1 MVSGDPTAR
10 TRRPAIVRA
19 PRTDTCWPMTARTAV
34 SNGSTLP
41 GNAQPGHQGDE
52 RSQRRVAGECC
63 VDRLGIGVE
72 VEQPAQTP
80 HGGRQVAPVGE
91 AELHTHVRS
100 ATLHDK
106 RAVDRGD
113 AVAVG
118 KRQRADESVA
128 VGRLD
133 PGDRAVGEERH
144 HLLEVERLADSEVD
158 DDGPRC
164 RCGGAPRLTS
174 RGIVSQLRRRC
185 REHSLHGVVEL
196 ADAAEPG
203 SEGDRRE
210 RHRRRLDEYPSGRRP
225 LCSGDGQRPGAEL
238 IGDHPIEVTL
248 AVVQSSGESGDAV
261 PIDHAV
267 ADQAHRPGDDVATD
281 VPFRRARRGVG
292 TTSFAGPV
300 AMFVGRRGGREELD
314 VGALRRDRRAART
327 AVDAGGPHGPDEVTV
342 EARVATRDGPVALLV
357 VQHHVTMM
365 ATADPDH

>member
-1 MVSGDPTAR
+1 M
-10 TRRPAIVRA
+10 VRA

-41 GNAQPGHQGDE
+41 GTRSPGIRSTSGASVESRASAASIASGSASRSSSRRKRRTAGDRSRQSARRNSTRTCARPLFTTSVPSIVATPWPLGSANE
-52 RSQRRVAGECC
+52 RTN
-63 VDRLGIGVE
+63 RLPSDNSTPGIARWARNVITCWRLNGWRTARSTMTD
-72 VEQPAQTP
+72 PA
-80 HGGRQVAPVGE
+80 A
-91 AELHTHVRS
+91 
-100 ATLHDK
+100 
-106 RAVDRGD
+106 
-113 AVAVG
+113 AVAA
-118 KRQRADESVA
+118 RR
-128 VGRLD
+128 
-133 PGDRAVGEERH
+133 
-144 HLLEVERLADSEVD
+144 
-158 DDGPRC
+158 
-164 RCGGAPRLTS
+164 RLTS

-261 PIDHAV
+261 PIDHSV

-281 VPFRRARRGVG
+281 VPFRRPRRGVG

-300 AMFVGRRGGREELD
+300 AMFVGRRSGREELD

-327 AVDAGGPHGPDEVTV
+327 AVDAGGPHGPDEVAV